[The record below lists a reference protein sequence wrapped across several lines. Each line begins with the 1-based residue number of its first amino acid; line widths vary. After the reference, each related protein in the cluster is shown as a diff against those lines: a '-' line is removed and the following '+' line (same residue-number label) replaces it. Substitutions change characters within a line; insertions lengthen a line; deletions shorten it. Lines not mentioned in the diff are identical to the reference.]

1 MGRGKMCSETLQKS
15 ESSIRTKNPYS
26 AQEARLR
33 TVARM
38 VQAVGNLPAMPRIA
52 AEIMEKLSN
61 PSVLPSDIHNLVAKD
76 QGLAAR
82 VLKVANSP
90 YYGATRSISTLK
102 DAILFM
108 GLDSVK
114 SVVFAAVLMG
124 VFAEMGLAETLLWEH
139 SIGCGLVAKKLATVY
154 RYSNNEEAF
163 LAGLLHDLGKVVLF
177 QCIPDRMSALM
188 QEVYNSEVDFAA
200 AEMQALG
207 FTHAEVGQLLADKWY
222 FTLNMEAAIAN
233 HHHPEES
240 KTAVEFCHIVC
251 LANAFCHKL
260 EIGPTRRPN
269 IDLSAHDSAKALGLI
284 PHQISE
290 LLEELKSTTSTGAG
304 I

>member
-1 MGRGKMCSETLQKS
+1 MCLEIRQKS
-15 ESSIRTKNPYS
+15 ELCIKSKNWCS
-26 AQEARLR
+26 LREARLR
-33 TVARM
+33 TVTRM
-38 VQAVGNLPAMPRIA
+38 VQAIGDLPAMPRIA

-61 PSVLPSDIHNLVAKD
+61 PSVLPRDIHNLIVKD
-76 QGLAAR
+76 QVLAAR

-90 YYGATRSISTLK
+90 YYGAARSISTLK

-124 VFAEMGLAETLLWEH
+124 VFTEMGLAETLLWEH
-139 SIGCGLVAKKLATVY
+139 SIGCAIVAKKLATVCGY
-154 RYSNNEEAF
+154 LNNEEAF

-177 QCIPDRMSALM
+177 QCVPDKMNAVM
-188 QEVYNSEVDFAA
+188 QEVYNSDVDFAA
-200 AEMQALG
+200 AEMRALG

-222 FTLNMEAAIAN
+222 FTLNMESAIAN

-240 KTAVEFCHIVC
+240 KTAVAFCHIVC

-269 IDLSAHDSAKALGLI
+269 IDLSAHDSAKALRLT
-284 PHQISE
+284 PDQVSE
-290 LLEELKSTTSTGAG
+290 LFEELKNTMSTGEG